1 MEILRCEGL
10 CVSYDAAP
18 VIQNASFTIEA
29 GDYVLVVGENGSGKS
44 TLVKTILGLVSPS
57 SGKLTFTGG
66 LTKTEIGYL
75 AQQSDTKRDFPASVF
90 EVVLSGFCGKRP
102 LLPFYTKEQKRR
114 ADEALSRLGM
124 DAYKKRPFSTLS
136 GGQRQR
142 VLLARALCATQK
154 LILCDEPAAGLDA
167 RVTAQL
173 YDAIRQLNRDGITV
187 IMVTHDLSEALPDA
201 NKVIHMGRDQ
211 TWCLSKE
218 EYKKSEMARS
228 LFGPLTESE

>member
-10 CVSYDAAP
+10 FVSYDAAP

-102 LLPFYTKEQKRR
+102 LL
-114 ADEALSRLGM
+114 
-124 DAYKKRPFSTLS
+124 
-136 GGQRQR
+136 
-142 VLLARALCATQK
+142 
-154 LILCDEPAAGLDA
+154 
-167 RVTAQL
+167 
-173 YDAIRQLNRDGITV
+173 AI
-187 IMVTHDLSEALPDA
+187 
-201 NKVIHMGRDQ
+201 
-211 TWCLSKE
+211 
-218 EYKKSEMARS
+218 
-228 LFGPLTESE
+228 